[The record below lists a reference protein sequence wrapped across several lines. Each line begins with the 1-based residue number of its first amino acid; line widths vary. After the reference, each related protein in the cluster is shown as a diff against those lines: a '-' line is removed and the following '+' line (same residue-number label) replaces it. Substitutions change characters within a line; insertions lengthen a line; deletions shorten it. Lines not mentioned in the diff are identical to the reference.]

1 MLRGHVML
9 VERRGSW
16 FSGTLLP
23 SSLVDPLAGSVLC
36 EPPPAPPPLHCRD
49 RALSCSEIG
58 ALGNILPLLW
68 PTYPCLP
75 SPQAGEGRGWE
86 TVDPLACGS
95 FNCGF
100 FSLEGLK

>member
-16 FSGTLLP
+16 LSGTLLP
-23 SSLVDPLAGSVLC
+23 SSWSHWLGMFC
-36 EPPPAPPPLHCRD
+36 ESLPPPPRHCI
-49 RALSCSEIG
+49 AMTMLCHVQKSG
-58 ALGNILPLLW
+58 ALGNVLPLLW

-86 TVDPLACGS
+86 TVDP
-95 FNCGF
+95 GF